1 MYIDPIVCKLY
12 MRWDSFNW
20 FATVLLLFI
29 ILTVEI
35 EKYKKFHFEN
45 QGLKNQYLIVYHFFI
60 KIFFCKEKII
70 FSLLQDWK
78 LIENLNLKAYKKR
91 LSIMISCYL
100 NYFIF
105 RRINSLTADVGQQNV
120 SFLNINCGGVRG
132 THIDSIPSPSQP
144 PPHRSLLPTK

>member
-1 MYIDPIVCKLY
+1 MKKDLSHLMIDVSISKNPLFYYMTKMSHSMYTYPIVCKLY

-78 LIENLNLKAYKKR
+78 LIENLNLKAYKKQEWYHATWIS
-91 LSIMISCYL
+91 LFFVKSI
-100 NYFIF
+100 
-105 RRINSLTADVGQQNV
+105 
-120 SFLNINCGGVRG
+120 
-132 THIDSIPSPSQP
+132 H
-144 PPHRSLLPTK
+144 